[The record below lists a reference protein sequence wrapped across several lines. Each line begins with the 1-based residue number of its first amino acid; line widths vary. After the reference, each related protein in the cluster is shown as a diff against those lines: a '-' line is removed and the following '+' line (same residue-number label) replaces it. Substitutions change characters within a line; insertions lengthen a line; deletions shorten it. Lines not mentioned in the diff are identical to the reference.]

1 MESKTACKASFCA
14 VLNVLRKYWYPVVI
28 CLIFSVGIL
37 SRLEGLLAREMWLDE
52 TFLVSNFKE
61 NSGVMWVFKPL
72 QHNQIAPPIFLFCTK
87 AVTLFFGENEF
98 SFRLIP
104 FIAGIF
110 SIFVFYYLS
119 KIVLKTKPA
128 IILANFLFSINFL
141 LIRYTSEFKQYGT
154 DILIFM
160 LVLIW
165 LSKAPKLQ
173 NPDFKT
179 ILKYSLLFL
188 ILFLTSQPVIFL
200 LFGFILYNALSCIKQ
215 NRTDFFGLFKIISV
229 SFIPLIFI
237 FAYKL
242 AMPEDIVYTMQNYW
256 ENQILGFISF
266 NNVKDVLFANYEFF
280 TFGAEYM
287 AFFVPFVL
295 IGFFVFVF
303 KKTTLSKI
311 FLFSLA
317 GALLASILHLYPF
330 VSRLIL
336 FLLPFE
342 ILFIAQCFDFKIA
355 HKKMRIIFSSIVI
368 ILVMTTLLLFQAKII
383 CKNRIKTLVGFN
395 HSVYSKCYLKHSVA
409 TCLNVLS

>member
-1 MESKTACKASFCA
+1 MHKS
-14 VLNVLRKYWYPVVI
+14 
-28 CLIFSVGIL
+28 G
-37 SRLEGLLAREMWLDE
+37 
-52 TFLVSNFKE
+52 NF
-61 NSGVMWVFKPL
+61 V
-72 QHNQIAPPIFLFCTK
+72 
-87 AVTLFFGENEF
+87 FGENEF

-215 NRTDFFGLFKIISV
+215 NRTDFSDLFKIISV
-229 SFIPLIFI
+229 NGIKVKSNFEKLTLGGLRLRAGVSRDFYLSTKEEIKEEVDSLIMQCKQNDIKMILFSAEKHSLEEGVECI
-237 FAYKL
+237 TYSAYEECPK
-242 AMPEDIVYTMQNYW
+242 IY
-256 ENQILGFISF
+256 
-266 NNVKDVLFANYEFF
+266 
-280 TFGAEYM
+280 
-287 AFFVPFVL
+287 
-295 IGFFVFVF
+295 
-303 KKTTLSKI
+303 KKTYD
-311 FLFSLA
+311 FYWSL
-317 GALLASILHLYPF
+317 
-330 VSRLIL
+330 
-336 FLLPFE
+336 
-342 ILFIAQCFDFKIA
+342 
-355 HKKMRIIFSSIVI
+355 
-368 ILVMTTLLLFQAKII
+368 
-383 CKNRIKTLVGFN
+383 
-395 HSVYSKCYLKHSVA
+395 
-409 TCLNVLS
+409 